1 VIELDANR
9 HGASDGQR
17 LIFVEPRAFAK
28 DFGQHQD
35 DQPVD
40 DREEVDVGPGGESKA
55 VD

>member
-1 VIELDANR
+1 MIEFDANR

-17 LIFVEPRAFAK
+17 LIFVEPRAFAE

-40 DREEVDVGPGGESKA
+40 DREQVHVRAGG
-55 VD
+55 